1 MNATQSQ
8 TMPLFGLGLDAGGNA
23 TRWALVD
30 DQGQL
35 LQQGQAGPMSGLM
48 IATPEGTA
56 ALHAVLSDIHLA
68 QSHIQPLVAR
78 HVELGLNGLGDD
90 PTQMQ
95 KLVSTA
101 LQVPQENV
109 RVRPDIELAYHCAFK
124 PGQGYLV
131 YAGTGSVAAFIDDQ
145 GQFTRVG
152 GRGVALDDAGAGF
165 WIARAAMRLV
175 WRREDE
181 RPGAWQHSAL
191 ARAVFE
197 HVGGSDWDHSKQFFY
212 HQDRGT
218 IGRLAIAVG
227 QTADQD
233 ADAMFILMRAAEELA
248 RLGQVLI
255 TRFGERPIKVAG
267 RVFDLHPILMQRMS
281 ALLNQP
287 MPITR
292 GAALPHVAAA
302 RMAVGICLH

>member
-1 MNATQSQ
+1 MSVTTQSY
-8 TMPLFGLGLDAGGNA
+8 GLGLDAGGNA

-35 LQQGQAGPMSGLM
+35 LNQGEAGALSGLM
-48 IATPEGTA
+48 LATDSGLGEFT
-56 ALHAVLSDIHLA
+56 AVLEAINQAQKLLA
-68 QSHIQPLVAR
+68 TNAPRKIEV
-78 HVELGLNGLGDD
+78 GLTGLGDD
-90 PTQMQ
+90 
-95 KLVSTA
+95 STVASQLIARVFA
-101 LQVPQENV
+101 LPADRVL
-109 RVRPDIELAYHCAFK
+109 VRPDIELAYHCAFK

-131 YAGTGSVAAFIDDQ
+131 YAGTGSVAAYIDEQ
-145 GQFTRVG
+145 NQFTRVG

-191 ARAVFE
+191 ARAVFDY
-197 HVGGSDWDHSKQFFY
+197 VGGSTWDHTKQFFY

-227 QTADQD
+227 KVADHD

-248 RLGQVLI
+248 RLGQVLS

-267 RVFDLHPILMQRMS
+267 RVFDLHPMLIQRVS

-287 MPITR
+287 SPITR
-292 GAALPHVAAA
+292 STALPHVAAA
-302 RMAVGICLH
+302 RMAVGL

>member
-1 MNATQSQ
+1 MST
-8 TMPLFGLGLDAGGNA
+8 PVPCYGLGLDAGGNA

-35 LQQGQAGPMSGLM
+35 VDQGEAGSMSGLM
-48 IATPEGTA
+48 LATEKGQSDFI
-56 ALHAVLSDIHLA
+56 AVLKAIDQA
-68 QSHIQPLVAR
+68 QKHIAPSTPR
-78 HVELGLNGLGDD
+78 KIEIGLTGLGDD
-90 PTQMQ
+90 S
-95 KLVSTA
+95 LVARQCIASTFA
-101 LQVPQENV
+101 LAIENV
-109 RVRPDIELAYHCAFK
+109 RVRPDIELAFHCAFK

-145 GQFTRVG
+145 NQFTRVG

-191 ARAVFE
+191 AQAVFA
-197 HVGGSDWDHSKQFFY
+197 HVGGPTWDHTKQFFY

-227 QTADQD
+227 EVADQD

-255 TRFGERPIKVAG
+255 TRFGERPVKVAG
-267 RVFDLHPILMQRMS
+267 RVFDLHPMLLQRMS

-287 MPITR
+287 SPITR
-292 GAALPHVAAA
+292 AAALPHVVAA
-302 RMAVGICLH
+302 RIAIGV

>member
-1 MNATQSQ
+1 MKSSAES
-8 TMPLFGLGLDAGGNA
+8 FYGLGLDAGGNA

-35 LQQGQAGPMSGLM
+35 LEQGQAGPMSGLM
-48 IATPEGTA
+48 MGTPAGQE
-56 ALHAVLSDIHLA
+56 ALRAVLTEINLA
-68 QSHIQPLVAR
+68 QSKIQPSVAR
-78 HVELGLNGLGDD
+78 HVELGLTGLGDD
-90 PTQMQ
+90 TKPIQA
-95 KLVSTA
+95 LVASA
-101 LQVPQENV
+101 LQIALIHV

-145 GQFTRVG
+145 NHFTRVG

-197 HVGGSDWDHSKQFFY
+197 HVGGSEWDHSKQFFY

-227 QTADQD
+227 QTADRD

-267 RVFDLHPILMQRMS
+267 KVFDLHPILLKRTS
-281 ALLNQP
+281 ALLNKP
-287 MPITR
+287 TPITR
-292 GAALPHVAAA
+292 AAALPHVAAA
-302 RMAVGICLH
+302 RIAAGISLH